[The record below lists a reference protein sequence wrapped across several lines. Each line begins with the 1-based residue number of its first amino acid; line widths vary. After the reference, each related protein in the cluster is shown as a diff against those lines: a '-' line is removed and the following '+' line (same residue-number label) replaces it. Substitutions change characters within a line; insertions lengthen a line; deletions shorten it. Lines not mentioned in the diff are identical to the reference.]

1 MAGEGY
7 SAADSIFES
16 VSGWT
21 TTGAW
26 AVPTTQMPRCLVL
39 WKAITNW
46 LGGMGL
52 LLLTVTFF
60 PILGAQGQKMASAEV
75 PGIEMEKM
83 SARISDTGK
92 ITYRIYIAMSVLELL
107 LLLPSMSPFDA
118 AVNTMSTI
126 STAGILNVHEGIP
139 ILASTPYVKT
149 IFTIFSIAGSVNFVM
164 YFFLYNRKWKK
175 ALHLVEVKTYLGLV
189 AGGSLLIGIILYFSG
204 NHETLAGALG
214 DSFAQA
220 AAFASTSGYEVD
232 DINVWPTTCKMIL
245 LVLLFIGGCA
255 NSTSGSVKVIRFIIY
270 FKIILRG
277 IYKRIHP
284 KAIKPIMLKGKP
296 VSAATASSVT
306 VFMLLFFAVFIFSSL
321 ILALEN
327 YDLETTFSAVLGS
340 LTNNGTAFG
349 LITGGN
355 YSIFSSFGKLYC
367 AALMIAGR
375 LEIYPIIILFSRSF
389 WNSDRARS

>member
-1 MAGEGY
+1 
-7 SAADSIFES
+7 
-16 VSGWT
+16 
-21 TTGAW
+21 
-26 AVPTTQMPRCLVL
+26 
-39 WKAITNW
+39 
-46 LGGMGL
+46 
-52 LLLTVTFF
+52 
-60 PILGAQGQKMASAEV
+60 
-75 PGIEMEKM
+75 
-83 SARISDTGK
+83 
-92 ITYRIYIAMSVLELL
+92 
-107 LLLPSMSPFDA
+107 
-118 AVNTMSTI
+118 
-126 STAGILNVHEGIP
+126 
-139 ILASTPYVKT
+139 
-149 IFTIFSIAGSVNFVM
+149 
-164 YFFLYNRKWKK
+164 
-175 ALHLVEVKTYLGLV
+175 
-189 AGGSLLIGIILYFSG
+189 
-204 NHETLAGALG
+204 
-214 DSFAQA
+214 
-220 AAFASTSGYEVD
+220 
-232 DINVWPTTCKMIL
+232 MIL